1 MSPILPMSAPLL
13 MIIVTVA
20 LVMASERNL
29 SSQMSKF
36 LCHEP
41 SEVGSVLEPFLR
53 AAHLTCVPTSRFAQ
67 LVSRVEALIPK
78 GVGLLLNSLFLQLLA
93 NTRFFQFFALAEAE
107 GRS

>member
-13 MIIVTVA
+13 MMIVTVA

-53 AAHLTCVPTSRFAQ
+53 AAHLTCVPTSRSLQ
-67 LVSRVEALIPK
+67 LVSRGEA
-78 GVGLLLNSLFLQLLA
+78 FLTEDTSVS
-93 NTRFFQFFALAEAE
+93 NFQFGPCLDHVCSLL
-107 GRS
+107 GVS

>member
-1 MSPILPMSAPLL
+1 MFVLHMTVPTVMSPILPMSAPLL

-36 LCHEP
+36 LCHEA

-67 LVSRVEALIPK
+67 LISRVEAFIQEDTP
-78 GVGLLLNSLFLQLLA
+78 A
-93 NTRFFQFFALAEAE
+93 AC
-107 GRS
+107 